1 MTAKIRAHNA
11 CVSLSICFPTLESWL
26 DLGMRSGVSGVQL
39 SLSCKG
45 PATAW
50 PKLMASWIFFLVNKI
65 QRPIVHCCS
74 RNCFTFLSLSY
85 TMSRPIEQALSNLIP
100 RHPGALPPEL
110 IDLARSLLAQSR
122 MKASTL
128 KAEEEIGRTYACANI
143 ACERLIPPLDCIS
156 HVKLA
161 IGSRPPSISHQWSHV
176 RLSHLEYMLS
186 YTSTSIAY
194 SLPIQDENPEMLTM
208 KSTRTQIRQPILDS
222 KTQPRNRPLVH
233 FLKDTL
239 RQKQL
244 Q

>member
-1 MTAKIRAHNA
+1 MRSNKAGEGKGHGAYLNDPSTEHSCACNKYFSRLSKDVMTAKIRAHNA

-50 PKLMASWIFFLVNKI
+50 PKLMSSWIFLFENKV
-65 QRPIVHCCS
+65 QRQIVHCCS
-74 RNCFTFLSLSY
+74 RNCFTYLSLPY
-85 TMSRPIEQALSNLIP
+85 NMSRPIEQALSNLIP

-143 ACERLIPPLDCIS
+143 ACERLI
-156 HVKLA
+156 
-161 IGSRPPSISHQWSHV
+161 RP
-176 RLSHLEYMLS
+176 
-186 YTSTSIAY
+186 TC
-194 SLPIQDENPEMLTM
+194 
-208 KSTRTQIRQPILDS
+208 
-222 KTQPRNRPLVH
+222 
-233 FLKDTL
+233 
-239 RQKQL
+239 
-244 Q
+244 